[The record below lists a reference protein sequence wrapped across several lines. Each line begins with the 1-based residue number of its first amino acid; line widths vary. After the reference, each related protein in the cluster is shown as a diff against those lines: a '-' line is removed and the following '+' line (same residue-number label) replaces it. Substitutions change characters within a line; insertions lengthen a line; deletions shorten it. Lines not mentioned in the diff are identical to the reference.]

1 MERFMESLGKDRR
14 LAERHLLK
22 VQLQLRLRRSQQCE
36 RSVQAENVS
45 RRGVFFT
52 TDIPTDEG
60 TLLDLL
66 LEMPEKI
73 SGVRAAHW
81 LCMGHVVRV
90 VSGEAANGARG
101 VGVEFDFYAVSH
113 TPTLK
118 WESGPGIRGP
128 IRP

>member
-14 LAERHLLK
+14 LAERHLLR
-22 VQLQLRLRRSQQCE
+22 VPLQLRLRRSQQRE
-36 RSVQAENVS
+36 QGVQAESVS

-52 TDIPTDEG
+52 TDIPMDQG

-73 SGVRAAHW
+73 SGVRAAQCM
-81 LCMGHVVRV
+81 CMGHVVRV
-90 VSGEAANGARG
+90 EPSAAGDGAQG
-101 VGVEFDFYAVSH
+101 VGVEFDFYVVSH
-113 TPTLK
+113 TTTLK